1 MEQRKCEAEDSQ
13 GLADSADDGTQLPE
27 QGRSLSAAD
36 NHPSYNELCPA
47 LQIKLDPMV
56 QRAINQSKNGGTN

>member
-1 MEQRKCEAEDSQ
+1 MEQRQCEAEGSQ
-13 GLADSADDGTQLPE
+13 GLADSADDGTQQPD

-56 QRAINQSKNGGTN
+56 QRAINQSKNGGTT

>member
-1 MEQRKCEAEDSQ
+1 MEQRKCEAGGSQ
-13 GLADSADDGTQLPE
+13 GLADSADNGTQQPE
-27 QGRSLSAAD
+27 QGHSISAAD

-56 QRAINQSKNGGTN
+56 QRAINQNKNGGTS